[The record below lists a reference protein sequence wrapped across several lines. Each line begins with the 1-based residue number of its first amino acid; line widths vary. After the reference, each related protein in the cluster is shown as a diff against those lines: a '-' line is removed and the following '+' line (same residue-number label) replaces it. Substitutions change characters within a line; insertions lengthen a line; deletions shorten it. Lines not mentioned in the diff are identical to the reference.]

1 MAFQIL
7 LNVFLAFLWM
17 FLQVSFS
24 AQTFIIGYLLG
35 LLVMLGMRRFF
46 KGRFYLYRVWAVT
59 YLFLLF
65 LKELIKANIDVL
77 KLVLRPKLN
86 IRPGIF
92 AFQTELETDWE
103 VTLLSNLITLTPGT
117 LVVDVS
123 DDNKTLYIH
132 AIDIGDVA
140 EAVED
145 IKNSF
150 EKAIME
156 VSRHD

>member
-17 FLQVSFS
+17 FLQVSFN
-24 AQTFIIGYLLG
+24 AHTFIIGYLLG

-46 KGRFYLYRVWAVT
+46 KSRFYLHRVWAVIF
-59 YLFLLF
+59 LFLLF

-77 KLVLRPKLN
+77 KLVLRPRLN

-92 AFQTELETDWE
+92 AFETELKSDWE
-103 VTLLSNLITLTPGT
+103 ITLLANLITLTPGT

-132 AIDIGDVA
+132 AIDIADVS
-140 EAVED
+140 EAAD
-145 IKNSF
+145 SIKNSF

-156 VSRHD
+156 VSRG

>member
-24 AQTFIIGYLLG
+24 AQTFVIGYLLG
-35 LLVMLGMRRFF
+35 LLVMLSMRRFF
-46 KGRFYLYRVWAVT
+46 SSHFYLHRVWAVT

-65 LKELIKANIDVL
+65 LKELIKANIDVI

-92 AFQTELETDWE
+92 ALETELKSDWE
-103 VTLLSNLITLTPGT
+103 VTLLANLITLTPGT

-123 DDNKTLYIH
+123 ADNKTLYIH
-132 AIDIGDVA
+132 AIDIADVG
-140 EAVED
+140 ETVD
-145 IKNSF
+145 SIKDSF

-156 VSRHD
+156 VSRG

>member
-35 LLVMLGMRRFF
+35 LLVMFGMRRFF
-46 KGRFYLYRVWAVT
+46 KNRFYIHRVWAVA
-59 YLFLLF
+59 YLLF
-65 LKELIKANIDVL
+65 LFLIELIKANIDVL
-77 KLVLRPKLN
+77 KLVLSPKLTL
-86 IRPGIF
+86 RPGIF
-92 AFQTELETDWE
+92 ALETELKSDWE

-117 LVVDVS
+117 LVIDIS

-132 AIDIGDVA
+132 AIDISEVS
-140 EAVED
+140 EAVD
-145 IKNSF
+145 SIKNSF

-156 VSRHD
+156 VSRG

>member
-24 AQTFIIGYLLG
+24 ARTFIIGYLLG
-35 LLVMLGMRRFF
+35 LLVMFGMRRFF
-46 KGRFYLYRVWAVT
+46 THRFYMHHVWAVT
-59 YLFLLF
+59 YLFFLF
-65 LKELIKANIDVL
+65 LIELIKANIDVL
-77 KLVLRPKLN
+77 KLVLSPQLTM
-86 IRPGIF
+86 RPGIF
-92 AFQTELETDWE
+92 AMETELKSDWE

-117 LVVDVS
+117 LVIDVS

-132 AIDIGDVA
+132 AIDIGEVS
-140 EAVED
+140 EAID
-145 IKNSF
+145 SIKNSF

-156 VSRHD
+156 VSRG

>member
-24 AQTFIIGYLLG
+24 ARTFVIGYLLG
-35 LLVMLGMRRFF
+35 LIVMIGMRRFF
-46 KGRFYLYRVWAVT
+46 NGRFYLHRVWAVT
-59 YLFLLF
+59 YLVLLF
-65 LKELIKANIDVL
+65 LKELLKANIDVL

-92 AFQTELETDWE
+92 ALETELKSDWE

-117 LVVDVS
+117 LVIDVS

-132 AIDIGDVA
+132 AIDIGDVS
-140 EAVED
+140 EAVD
-145 IKNSF
+145 SIKNSF

-156 VSRHD
+156 VSRG

>member
-24 AQTFIIGYLLG
+24 AHTFIIGYLLG
-35 LLVMLGMRRFF
+35 LIVMAGMRRFF
-46 KGRFYLYRVWAVT
+46 KSRFYLHRVWAVI

-65 LKELIKANIDVL
+65 LKELIKANLDVL

-92 AFQTELETDWE
+92 ALETELKSDWE

-117 LVVDVS
+117 LVMDIS
-123 DDNKTLYIH
+123 DDNRILYIH
-132 AIDIGDVA
+132 TIDIDDVS
-140 EAVED
+140 EAVD
-145 IKNSF
+145 SIKNSF

-156 VSRHD
+156 VSRG